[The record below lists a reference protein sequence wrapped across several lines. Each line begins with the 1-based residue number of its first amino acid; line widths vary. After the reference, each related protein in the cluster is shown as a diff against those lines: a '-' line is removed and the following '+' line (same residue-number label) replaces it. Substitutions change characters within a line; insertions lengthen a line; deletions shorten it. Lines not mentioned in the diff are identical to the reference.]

1 MNSYKTKFQNRPAR
15 RQLKTALL
23 YVLRPTSTLE
33 QPVWDLLKL
42 LHYYDGH
49 EFDIPTVNGLYFS
62 VISPTGEV
70 LLDTRRSVV
79 Q

>member
-23 YVLRPTSTLE
+23 YVLRPTSSVE

-42 LHYYDGH
+42 LHYYDSH
-49 EFDIPTVNGLYFS
+49 DFDIPAVNGLYFS

-70 LLDTRRSVV
+70 LLDTRRSVT